1 MARFRYSMQSILD
14 IKMKM
19 ETQKKQ
25 AFSAARAVLD
35 QEEERLEGLSVRKRG
50 YEEEAVGLLCGDLNL
65 RDIVENQ
72 TAILRMDGFIADQRV
87 RVSAA
92 ERNLEHARV
101 EMTEAMKERKTHENL
116 REKAFEQF
124 LAEENR
130 REGKEVDELTSYV
143 YGQRRRAGGKAGGQ
157 GEHIGITLMSV
168 LPAPG
173 GDSSPPAHNQ
183 PPAAVPPVKC
193 WSGRTG

>member
-116 REKAFEQF
+116 KEKAFEQF
-124 LAEENR
+124 LMEENR

-143 YGQRRRAGGKAGGQ
+143 YGQRRRASGK
-157 GEHIGITLMSV
+157 
-168 LPAPG
+168 
-173 GDSSPPAHNQ
+173 
-183 PPAAVPPVKC
+183 
-193 WSGRTG
+193 SGA